1 MFDLHRETSCW
12 LVESLINGRHAKQ
25 MIFSRFIKFING
37 LLNNRR
43 TIVQS
48 LGRLVCNDIRSLT
61 GMNLHTIK
69 NETGKIIRLSIT
81 SHTELKSWLV
91 YDITVG
97 QEWRLPLMIS
107 LLEIRDSNWEVLFDD
122 EEEGHGQN
130 IIQIF
135 LDSICINR

>member
-1 MFDLHRETSCW
+1 MFGIPLKTKCW
-12 LVESLINGRHAKQ
+12 ITEELSQGKHFRQ
-25 MIFSRFIKFING
+25 MIFSRFIKFVSS
-37 LLNNRR
+37 LAANRR
-43 TIVQS
+43 PMLKALCRIAS
-48 LGRLVCNDIRSLT
+48 NDIRSLT

-69 NETGKIIRLSIT
+69 KETGKIIRPSIT
-81 SHTELKSWLV
+81 SHTELTSWLV
-91 YDITVG
+91 YDIPEG

-122 EEEGHGQN
+122 EEEGLGQN